1 MIRSKR
7 DLLAYLDADR
17 VNLGCPKTLRNYLFH
32 DVWRYQRVLRRLEY
46 QLNCKR
52 GPLHK
57 PRELWLRF
65 RLKRLSKEIG
75 VYIKPNNFGPGLAI
89 VHEGMIR
96 VHKNAR
102 IGANCRIHVDVNIG
116 ASGGVPGVWWGA
128 GWIWRGGCRG
138 GDGGERGDRDP
149 AGGAKAVGG
158 GAAGDAADREP
169 GGGERGD
176 CATVRAAG
184 AVNRGLVAGR

>member
-1 MIRSKR
+1 MICSKH
-7 DLLAYLDADR
+7 DYLAYLEADR

-116 ASGGVPGVWWGA
+116 ASGGVPAAPRLGHNVYIAPGAKIFGDITIADGVAIGANAVVNRSFCEPNVSVAGVPARKISDGGAVAA
-128 GWIWRGGCRG
+128 GWTPDNTYMG
-138 GDGGERGDRDP
+138 
-149 AGGAKAVGG
+149 
-158 GAAGDAADREP
+158 
-169 GGGERGD
+169 
-176 CATVRAAG
+176 
-184 AVNRGLVAGR
+184 